1 MRNKET
7 DAVRIAARKR
17 RIMEAGFR
25 LFLEKGFEAV
35 TMPEIAAAS
44 GVSRASLYLYYST
57 KVDLVIA
64 VGAWKWDEYIRSAQ
78 ASKATERAA
87 ATTAA
92 ARMRLYLESFL
103 DLYRNHRDL
112 LCFNY
117 VFNIYLKNVGSTSE
131 QKKTYLD
138 VVENLRVSFHEIF
151 EQGRMD
157 HTIRTDISEE
167 MMFSSSFHIML
178 AATTRYAV
186 GLVYLPESGTSPED
200 ELIMLENLLLS
211 KFVQQEHT
219 AFL

>member
-1 MRNKET
+1 
-7 DAVRIAARKR
+7 
-17 RIMEAGFR
+17 
-25 LFLEKGFEAV
+25 
-35 TMPEIAAAS
+35 
-44 GVSRASLYLYYST
+44 
-57 KVDLVIA
+57 
-64 VGAWKWDEYIRSAQ
+64 
-78 ASKATERAA
+78 
-87 ATTAA
+87 
-92 ARMRLYLESFL
+92 MRLYLESFL

-131 QKKTYLD
+131 QRKTYLD
-138 VVENLRVSFHEIF
+138 VVENLSVSFHEIY

-178 AATTRYAV
+178 AAITRYAV

>member
-1 MRNKET
+1 
-7 DAVRIAARKR
+7 
-17 RIMEAGFR
+17 MEAGFR

-92 ARMRLYLESFL
+92 DRMRLYLESFL

>member
-1 MRNKET
+1 
-7 DAVRIAARKR
+7 
-17 RIMEAGFR
+17 
-25 LFLEKGFEAV
+25 
-35 TMPEIAAAS
+35 
-44 GVSRASLYLYYST
+44 
-57 KVDLVIA
+57 
-64 VGAWKWDEYIRSAQ
+64 
-78 ASKATERAA
+78 
-87 ATTAA
+87 
-92 ARMRLYLESFL
+92 MRLYLESFL
-103 DLYRNHRDL
+103 DLNRNHRDL

>member
-1 MRNKET
+1 
-7 DAVRIAARKR
+7 
-17 RIMEAGFR
+17 MEAGFR
-25 LFLEKGFEAV
+25 LFLEKGIDAV

-92 ARMRLYLESFL
+92 GRMRLYLESFL

-131 QKKTYLD
+131 QRKTYLD
-138 VVENLRVSFHEIF
+138 VVENLSVSFHEIY

-186 GLVYLPESGTSPED
+186 GLVYLPESGTDPEN